1 MTDASV
7 SAARFVRRWWVV
19 LLRGLAALAFGVLA
33 FTWPHLTVTT
43 LVSLFGC
50 YALVYGLFSLIAAF
64 TNRRR
69 DRNRWLLGLEGI
81 VGLTAGIVT
90 LRMPSITVLVL
101 VLLISPWAIATG
113 ILRIVEAIRLH
124 EEIAGAIWLVL
135 SGIITLILAMLLIF
149 RPFSEVAE
157 LGWII
162 AGYAVLLGL
171 LEILLGLDLRS
182 VRTPR
187 FAA

>member
-1 MTDASV
+1 MTDASAGAV
-7 SAARFVRRWWVV
+7 RFVRRWWVV

-33 FTWPHLTVTT
+33 FTWPHLTLTT

-50 YALVYGLFSLIAAF
+50 YALIYGLFSLIAAF

-69 DRNRWLLGLEGI
+69 DRNRWLLGLEGV

-90 LRMPSITVLVL
+90 LRMPSATALVL
-101 VLLISPWAIATG
+101 VLLICPWAVATG
-113 ILRIVEAIRLH
+113 ILRIVEAIRLR
-124 EEIAGAIWLVL
+124 EEISGAIWLVL
-135 SGIITLILAMLLIF
+135 SGIVTLIFAMLLIF
-149 RPFSEVAE
+149 RPVSGVAE
-157 LGWII
+157 LGWLI

-171 LEILLGLDLRS
+171 LEILLGFDLRS
-182 VRTPR
+182 IRPPR